1 MRSLPLIAAV
11 SVFLG
16 VVVFWNLA
24 VVAALRAFGI
34 NLPFS
39 LPFRFFERKKGPE
52 VLKALKGRSINTY
65 VAISGLLLFAC
76 PLFVGLTAYDYIVRR
91 FLEHSTYGLNY
102 VAGSLVSF
110 VLLGIGGVWIVLVQ
124 PEMERGCS
132 PLVSNSTLRAGIYKV
147 SIRPPGYP
155 SAWLRPRRARFRF
168 ARQDHCSSTHL
179 HSVSTSGLHVT
190 RSPAEPR
197 HCSCVDGRRDA
208 SGESARFAAGN
219 VLTMPS

>member
-110 VLLGIGGVWIVLVQ
+110 VLLGIGGVWISIGNWQKSAESGIGFAMSAILVL
-124 PEMERGCS
+124 
-132 PLVSNSTLRAGIYKV
+132 KV
-147 SIRPPGYP
+147 SAETIG
-155 SAWLRPRRARFRF
+155 WLATVSLLIPATL
-168 ARQDHCSSTHL
+168 CSSFFYFGVRRLRETL
-179 HSVSTSGLHVT
+179 IKLSAFHS
-190 RSPAEPR
+190 RS
-197 HCSCVDGRRDA
+197 S
-208 SGESARFAAGN
+208 
-219 VLTMPS
+219 